1 LLWFNIYKKK
11 RFASQ
16 FILYLFVLFQAFR
29 IETDSFGQIEVPS
42 NKYYG
47 ANTARSVVNFDI
59 GGPAERMPVN
69 LMY

>member
-1 LLWFNIYKKK
+1 MLGFNIKKV
-11 RFASQ
+11 ALQ
-16 FILYLFVLFQAFR
+16 FIILYLFELFQAFR

-69 LMY
+69 LV

>member
-1 LLWFNIYKKK
+1 
-11 RFASQ
+11 
-16 FILYLFVLFQAFR
+16 LYLFVLFQAFR

-69 LMY
+69 LM